1 MEFEIPKQDWVLFT
15 QKVAV
20 WQENHM
26 TQLVR
31 EYAELLQDEN
41 KPGSERF
48 WNLEKRINQDKR
60 TIGVII
66 HVKKSNMLW
75 QLAQFIGDGIAP
87 EEELAEFSEDVQQA
101 VRLILSHWTSYECEI
116 TEGPNDT

>member
-1 MEFEIPKQDWVLFT
+1 MEFEISKQDWVLFR
-15 QKVAV
+15 QKVVV
-20 WQENHM
+20 WQESHM

-60 TIGVII
+60 TISVII
-66 HVKKSNMLW
+66 HIKKSNMLW

-101 VRLILSHWTSYECEI
+101 VRLILTHWASYECEI